1 MWPSPGFQKGIF
13 FHLYLYHL
21 PWVTS
26 IPWWF
31 VRVAWL
37 VSCTE
42 FWYSYCYILSSHSN
56 KCHNI
61 KQVPLLNNPPPLHQ
75 ALLSPLPSPEVTFL
89 NSRDTRKTCFYFHL
103 IDERI
108 NNDSNAIIN
117 MQTNTC
123 ACVKCVMSLWQKC
136 WINIYKDDV
145 VLSCFSIK
153 NLAKIKL
160 QFIEKKT

>member
-1 MWPSPGFQKGIF
+1 MG
-13 FHLYLYHL
+13 
-21 PWVTS
+21 
-26 IPWWF
+26 
-31 VRVAWL
+31 
-37 VSCTE
+37 
-42 FWYSYCYILSSHSN
+42 
-56 KCHNI
+56 HNI
-61 KQVPLLNNPPPLHQ
+61 KQVPLLNNPPSLHQ

-103 IDERI
+103 IDARI

-136 WINIYKDDV
+136 WINIYIDDVVLRKTCFYVHLIDERINNDSNVIINMQTNTCACVKCVMSLWQKCWINIYIDDV

>member
-1 MWPSPGFQKGIF
+1 MG
-13 FHLYLYHL
+13 
-21 PWVTS
+21 
-26 IPWWF
+26 
-31 VRVAWL
+31 R
-37 VSCTE
+37 
-42 FWYSYCYILSSHSN
+42 
-56 KCHNI
+56 NI

-103 IDERI
+103 IDARI

-136 WINIYKDDV
+136 WINIYIDDVVLRKTCFYFHLIDERINNDSNAIINMQTNTCACVTCVMSLWQKCWINIYIDDV

>member
-1 MWPSPGFQKGIF
+1 MG
-13 FHLYLYHL
+13 
-21 PWVTS
+21 
-26 IPWWF
+26 
-31 VRVAWL
+31 
-37 VSCTE
+37 
-42 FWYSYCYILSSHSN
+42 
-56 KCHNI
+56 HNI

-75 ALLSPLPSPEVTFL
+75 ALLRPLPSREVTFL
-89 NSRDTRKTCFYFHL
+89 NSRDTRKTCFYFQL

-136 WINIYKDDV
+136 WINIYIDDVVLRKTCFYFHLIDERINNDSNAIINMQTNTCACVKCVMNLWQKCWINIYIDDV

-160 QFIEKKT
+160 KFIEKKT